1 MAKKTIVT
9 HVNPDLDAISA
20 IWLLVRFGGKD
31 YSQAQLEFVP
41 AGERYNGE
49 DNNVV
54 HVDTGLGKFDHH
66 QEERGKE
73 RTCAAKLVYEWL
85 VSSGRIGEAEELA
98 RIVEVVVDID
108 HFGEFH
114 WPDSVNDRYLFLLTE
129 VLNGA
134 KLGGYVKNDTELVG
148 FGMLCLDGVLTS
160 FKIRDSAEETLKEGI
175 TFKTKWGKSVAM
187 ETANSGV
194 IKLALKSGSRVV
206 AVRDPESG
214 RVRVKSAPLEDINLS
229 SIYESLLKRDPDAT
243 WYFHPGG
250 HMILNGSSKNP
261 AMRPSKLAIDEI
273 IKIMKSAK

>member
-31 YSQAQLEFVP
+31 FSQAQLEFVP
-41 AGERYNGE
+41 AGERYDGE

-66 QEERGKE
+66 QTERGKE

-85 VSSGRIGEAEELA
+85 VSSGRIKETEELA

-108 HFGEFH
+108 
-114 WPDSVNDRYLFLLTE
+114 
-129 VLNGA
+129 
-134 KLGGYVKNDTELVG
+134 DTELVG
-148 FGMLCLDGVLTS
+148 FGMLCLDGVLIS
-160 FKIRDSAEETLKEGI
+160 FKIRDSAEKTLKEGI
-175 TFKTKWGKSVAM
+175 TFKTKWGKSVAV

-214 RVRVKSAPLEDINLS
+214 RVRVKSAPIADINLS
-229 SIYESLLKRDPDAT
+229 SIYKSLLKKDPDAT

-261 AMRPSKLAIDEI
+261 AMKPSKLTIDEI
-273 IKIMKSAK
+273 IKILKSAK